1 MEDTNMNWV
10 FLVLGII
17 FVLPPLWAWQ
27 KIKAKEPT
35 KMTRK
40 TFFICGSFALF
51 FILCY
56 VALAFSQESIGTIMV
71 LMDLG
76 FFISLFLTIYYA
88 VKSKKQKET
97 YKIKLRY
104 SAIAAV
110 GFFALFALLMLNLPN
125 NNSNDSSSNE
135 PQKAQTQSSSKSS
148 SKEFT
153 SKKEDNND
161 QLTKSQVKK
170 INNQLVKDL
179 KDDQNDATNGNKNYD
194 WANWILKITI
204 NEDWQA
210 TIYVDGGF
218 VKLSEA
224 ARNEVAS
231 HANGLIGR
239 SVVTA
244 GVDYSP
250 EQGREGI
257 YMNFRNGP
265 QSLGRSRFTDHTSIK
280 WNKRYFN

>member
-1 MEDTNMNWV
+1 MNWL
-10 FLVLGII
+10 FLVLGVVFTI
-17 FVLPPLWAWQ
+17 PPLWTWQ

-40 TFFICGSFALF
+40 AFFFC
-51 FILCY
+51 
-56 VALAFSQESIGTIMV
+56 
-71 LMDLG
+71 
-76 FFISLFLTIYYA
+76 
-88 VKSKKQKET
+88 
-97 YKIKLRY
+97 
-104 SAIAAV
+104 
-110 GFFALFALLMLNLPN
+110 
-125 NNSNDSSSNE
+125 
-135 PQKAQTQSSSKSS
+135 
-148 SKEFT
+148 
-153 SKKEDNND
+153 
-161 QLTKSQVKK
+161 
-170 INNQLVKDL
+170 
-179 KDDQNDATNGNKNYD
+179 
-194 WANWILKITI
+194 
-204 NEDWQA
+204 
-210 TIYVDGGF
+210 GGF

>member
-1 MEDTNMNWV
+1 MNWV

-88 VKSKKQKET
+88 VKGRKQKGSYKKQ
-97 YKIKLRY
+97 LRY
-104 SAIAAV
+104 SSIAAI
-110 GFFALFALLMLNLPN
+110 GFFALFGLLMTNLPN
-125 NNSNDSSSNE
+125 QDSNDSASSE
-135 PQKAQTQSSSKSS
+135 PKKEQTQSSTKTSTKQSTS
-148 SKEFT
+148 EKEET
-153 SKKEDNND
+153 SD
-161 QLTKSQVKK
+161 QLTNSEVKK
-170 INNQLVKDL
+170 INRQLVKDL
-179 KDDQNDATNGNKNYD
+179 KDDQDDATNGNKNYD
-194 WANWILKITI
+194 WANWVLKIVI
-204 NEDWQA
+204 NKDWQA
-210 TIYVDGGF
+210 TVYVDGGF
-218 VKLSEA
+218 TKLSEA

-231 HANGLIGR
+231 HVNGLIGR
-239 SVVTA
+239 SIVTA
-244 GVDYSP
+244 DVDYSP
-250 EQGREGI
+250 EQSREGI
-257 YMNFRNGP
+257 YMNFHNGP
-265 QSLGRSRFTDHTSIK
+265 EFLGRSRFTDHTSIK
-280 WNKRYFN
+280 WNKRL

>member
-1 MEDTNMNWV
+1 MNWI

-17 FVLPPLWAWQ
+17 FAIPTMWTWQ
-27 KIKAKEPT
+27 KMKAKESV

-110 GFFALFALLMLNLPN
+110 GFFALFALLMLDLPN
-125 NNSNDSSSNE
+125 NHSNDSSSNE

-148 SKEFT
+148 SKEST

-194 WANWILKITI
+194 WSNYVLKIVI
-204 NEDWQA
+204 NQNWQA
-210 TIYVDGGF
+210 TVYVDGSF
-218 VKLSEA
+218 VDLNED

-231 HANGLIGR
+231 RTNGLIGR
-239 SVVTA
+239 SIVIA

-250 EQGREGI
+250 ERSREGI
-257 YMNFRNGP
+257 YMNFHNGP
-265 QSLGRSRFTDHTSIK
+265 DILGRSRFTDHTSIK
-280 WNKRYFN
+280 WNK